1 MASKR
6 SVLRKVMLGIIEAP
20 PWLNETFPEVVN
32 DELPAAAPPEP
43 TQIEAIV
50 NDELP
55 AAAPPEPTQ
64 IEATEVI
71 PETTKKTITIKP
83 KTIKKSTKDP
93 KTKKSTKAKK

>member
-20 PWLNETFPEVVN
+20 PWLNETFPEV
-32 DELPAAAPPEP
+32 
-43 TQIEAIV
+43 V